1 MTAAVN
7 IVQLRPQQTMTPSR
21 SGTLRQRIE
30 CWSDSWAGE
39 PAITLPDLPPELA
52 AALPEAIEEAKR
64 EMAPSDPGE
73 ILVALTTMASRKGL
87 PVPDDIALEMDVEI
101 LAAWPRD
108 LWRRAFR
115 AVWEGFTYRR
125 FPEVGDFRKHIVAD
139 LNERQA
145 RLHRLESLCLKLETV
160 RLREQWDVEAA
171 ARRSPAPGPAESTRK
186 PFTGSRSNTRGGAA
200 GPSWPGG

>member
-7 IVQLRPQQTMTPSR
+7 IVQLRTQQAMTPSR
-21 SGTLRQRIE
+21 SATLRQRIE
-30 CWSDSWAGE
+30 CWSESWAGE

-52 AALPEAIEEAKR
+52 EALPEAIEEAKR
-64 EMAPSDPGE
+64 EMAPGDPAE

-115 AVWEGFTYRR
+115 AVWENFTYRR
-125 FPEVGDFRKHIVAD
+125 FPEVGDFRKHIAAD

-145 RLHRLESLCLKLETV
+145 KLHHLESLFAL
-160 RLREQWDVEAA
+160 
-171 ARRSPAPGPAESTRK
+171 S
-186 PFTGSRSNTRGGAA
+186 
-200 GPSWPGG
+200 

>member
-7 IVQLRPQQTMTPSR
+7 IVQLRTQQAMTPSR
-21 SGTLRQRIE
+21 SETLRQRIE

-52 AALPEAIEEAKR
+52 EALPEAIEEAKR
-64 EMAPSDPGE
+64 EMAPGDPAE

-115 AVWEGFTYRR
+115 AVWENFTYRR
-125 FPEVGDFRKHIVAD
+125 FPEVGDFRKHIVTD
-139 LNERQA
+139 LHERQA
-145 RLHRLESLCLKLETV
+145 RLHRLESLRLKLETV
-160 RLREQWDVEAA
+160 RLRKQWDAEAA
-171 ARRSPAPGPAESTRK
+171 ACRSSAPGSAESTRK
-186 PFTGSRSNTRGGAA
+186 PFTASRSKRGSGAA
-200 GPSWPGG
+200 